1 MIRRKSDCIM
11 DVDNKCLVWKNQQGY
26 TVIRKFFTRHLLEI
40 FYESLDG

>member
-11 DVDNKCLVWKNQQGY
+11 DVDNKILVWKSPQNY
-26 TVIRKFFTRHLLEI
+26 TVTRKFFTKQLLLD